1 MRRLERV
8 SIIAFL
14 VCAVI
19 LGIFIY
25 REKIIKDQTGPVF
38 SMDSNTVEMSVKDDE
53 SELLKGISAADASDG
68 DVTDSIIVE
77 TISPFTGTGRR
88 IVNYVAFDSDNNVTH
103 AKRELIYT
111 DYTPPRFHIS
121 KPLSF
126 TLNAT
131 NLLDGIT
138 VEDCIDGD
146 ISRNI
151 RMMSDS
157 EIDTAHI
164 GEYKARLKVT
174 NSAGAVSYLP
184 VTIEIY
190 DAATK
195 YRMPQLNLT
204 HNIVYVD
211 KGSYFDENDYLE
223 SLIINGTEYS
233 FVSQGGTYGKPSYG
247 QTEQDHTV
255 DYDEVDIESEVDTDI
270 TGCYEVTY
278 TFEDSEYSTGSV
290 TSRLYVVVTE
300 EGSNADNE

>member
-53 SELLKGISAADASDG
+53 SELLQGISAADASDG